1 MKAVEWD
8 AKEHFRQAMIRR
20 NDLDSD
26 GTITIGAKTG
36 WNRERTLTAMAAW
49 DHPASSQPT
58 VKQTIGCSPEVPY
71 FSRSPKRARRGSTSA
86 QKYGNSSR

>member
-49 DHPASSQPT
+49 DRPASTNSEANNWLFP
-58 VKQTIGCSPEVPY
+58 
-71 FSRSPKRARRGSTSA
+71 RGSLFFP
-86 QKYGNSSR
+86 QP